1 MNEDV
6 ARALAAAGIDTG
18 VEVRDR
24 LVVLTPRGDV
34 PDLTSAERRR
44 ALLALAAERGF
55 THVALELV
63 D

>member
-1 MNEDV
+1 MSGDV
-6 ARALAAAGIDTG
+6 TRALAAAGIDTS
-18 VEVRDR
+18 VEIRDR
-24 LVVLTPRGDV
+24 LVVLTPRDKV